1 MVAIFLYTVA
11 ERFCFNMKTVLSFLR
26 VLMAS
31 ALVFA
36 AVSCSSGDT
45 SSSDETSLSYLYLTQ
60 NRGYIGG
67 SLIWNPGKGSGQL
80 QAGTKVAVRLGKL
93 TSREVSIQLR
103 MESPFALCSCRCG
116 FKRLCLQ

>member
-1 MVAIFLYTVA
+1 
-11 ERFCFNMKTVLSFLR
+11 MKTVLSFLR